1 MSQAVT
7 EFLVTTAQ
15 VGVALAGFSGL
26 IAAIRTASPEGW
38 HPRDIWSLAWM
49 LGTSMGALMFALL
62 PMWLSLFDW
71 SDARVYRL
79 ASAILALYTFVLA
92 GVLARAGR
100 RLTRNGYPPRVPL
113 FPFVLVS
120 LMLVSA
126 SAATIG
132 ALGGWGDALV
142 AVYAGCI
149 VALLLA
155 SVLVLAIFLVLLARM
170 ARIG

>member
-1 MSQAVT
+1 VPQAVT

-49 LGTSMGALMFALL
+49 LGTSMGALMLALL

-71 SDARVYRL
+71 PDARVYRI
-79 ASAILALYTFVLA
+79 ASAIAGLYTFVLV

-100 RLTRNGYPPRVPL
+100 RLTRNGYPPRVKF
-113 FPFVLVS
+113 FPFLLTSVLFVA
-120 LMLVSA
+120 A
-126 SAATIG
+126 SAAAIG

-142 AVYAGCI
+142 AAYAGVI
-149 VALLLA
+149 VALLLD
-155 SVLVLAIFLVLLARM
+155 SVLVLAIFLVLLARL
-170 ARIG
+170 ARTQ

>member
-1 MSQAVT
+1 MSRDVT

-26 IAAIRTASPEGW
+26 IAAIRTAAPEGW

-71 SDARVYRL
+71 PEANVYRL
-79 ASAILALYTFVLA
+79 SSAALGLYALVLVS
-92 GVLARAGR
+92 VLARAGR
-100 RLTRNGYPPRVPL
+100 RLTREGFPPRVPL
-113 FPFVLVS
+113 FPLVLVS
-120 LMLVSA
+120 LMGV
-126 SAATIG
+126 AAGAGWGG
-132 ALGGWGDALV
+132 ALGAWGDSLV

-155 SVLVLAIFLVLLARM
+155 SVLVLAIFLVLLARLT
-170 ARIG
+170 RGN